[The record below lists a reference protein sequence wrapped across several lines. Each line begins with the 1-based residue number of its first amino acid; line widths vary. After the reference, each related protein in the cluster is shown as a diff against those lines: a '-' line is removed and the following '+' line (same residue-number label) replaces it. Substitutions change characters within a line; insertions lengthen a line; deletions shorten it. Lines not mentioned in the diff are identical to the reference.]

1 VPGATP
7 ALLPT
12 FLSSVPDHA
21 GRGKGAGMSG
31 RYILACA
38 AVAALVAAAGCASQR
53 PVSMAPPIGPAP
65 QVGMAPPGGMQP
77 AGAPSMGVYQWQ
89 DVPQGQQV
97 PVSRATFDQGGYQV
111 YAASG
116 ETIVVP
122 FANQN
127 LYAMK
132 FGRSYTGQ

>member
-1 VPGATP
+1 MVTCFRRQHRFAGEGSGGAADDSDGSGSP
-7 ALLPT
+7 RSSSSSSKAG
-12 FLSSVPDHA
+12 LSRA
-21 GRGKGAGMSG
+21 T
-31 RYILACA
+31 
-38 AVAALVAAAGCASQR
+38 
-53 PVSMAPPIGPAP
+53 
-65 QVGMAPPGGMQP
+65 PGGMQP

-97 PVSRATFDQGGYQV
+97 PVNRATFDQGGYKV

-132 FGRSYTGQ
+132 FGRSYTGQAYFVNEGDAPV